1 MYPTLPDRYTEQQNQ
16 QHHPPSHHNHHH
28 QQQQQQ
34 QPNLQQF
41 IHTQQGAF
49 PQGGGGGGGGRA
61 QKPNEVTGAP
71 DGNQRYKATLFP
83 LSDEHDVQSVIVQVG
98 IDGVVLF
105 NEAQTEEILTS
116 PMNKIS
122 SWQQID
128 DSMFRIVCDDNKNV
142 PSRELVITAD
152 NATTGALIDS
162 LLSGAFQW

>member
-1 MYPTLPDRYTEQQNQ
+1 M
-16 QHHPPSHHNHHH
+16 
-28 QQQQQQ
+28 
-34 QPNLQQF
+34 
-41 IHTQQGAF
+41 
-49 PQGGGGGGGGRA
+49 
-61 QKPNEVTGAP
+61 
-71 DGNQRYKATLFP
+71 
-83 LSDEHDVQSVIVQVG
+83 QSVIVQVG

-152 NATTGALIDS
+152 NATGAMIDS
-162 LLSGAFQW
+162 LLSGAFQWCELNSHEGASTIVCDD

>member
-28 QQQQQQ
+28 HQQQQQQ

-49 PQGGGGGGGGRA
+49 PQGGGGGGGRA

-105 NEAQTEEILTS
+105 NEAQTEGNSYL
-116 PMNKIS
+116 
-122 SWQQID
+122 
-128 DSMFRIVCDDNKNV
+128 C
-142 PSRELVITAD
+142 L
-152 NATTGALIDS
+152 
-162 LLSGAFQW
+162 